1 MFLIIVY
8 KTGGYVYKHFY
19 FIREKLVHNGRIYWE
34 FNTHQLY
41 GGGSVQGVFMT
52 PPVGKYKTSYIMA
65 DFQVLGA
72 ELIINNYDKI

>member
-1 MFLIIVY
+1 MDAFVGNLTLIKYI
-8 KTGGYVYKHFY
+8 GG
-19 FIREKLVHNGRIYWE
+19 G
-34 FNTHQLY
+34 

-72 ELIINNYDKI
+72 ELIINNYDKIWNPIGGK

>member
-1 MFLIIVY
+1 MDA
-8 KTGGYVYKHFY
+8 
-19 FIREKLVHNGRIYWE
+19 FIGNLTRINYM
-34 FNTHQLY
+34 